1 MQEQML
7 DHQEIEW
14 QFEAAQLAPVES
26 WLKEHPSTPD
36 LTTVPGATKELTDTY
51 YDTEDWRLYRAGYAL
66 RVRRDGKGTEATMK
80 SLAPAEDALRRRHEI
95 SELLKRGTDAPKR
108 ARGPIGEL
116 LRRLA
121 DDQDLRPLFEVRTR
135 RRSFM
140 LFPERPSESDAAV
153 GEVALDGLEISGLGG
168 ARTRLSRV
176 EVEIHSDAELPD
188 AVGELVGERRN
199 ALGLRPAGTSKVEA
213 GLSTADLH
221 PRGAPDLGPE
231 EKSERSNKKDGR

>member
-1 MQEQML
+1 ML

-26 WLKEHPSTPD
+26 WLKEHPSTSG

-66 RVRRDGKGTEATMK
+66 GVRRDSKGTEATMK

-95 SELLKRGTDAPKR
+95 SEPLKRGTDAPKR
-108 ARGPIGEL
+108 TRGPVGEL

-121 DDQDLRPLFEVRTR
+121 GDRDLRPHLEVRTR

-153 GEVALDGLEISGLGG
+153 GEVALDGSEISGPGG

-176 EVEIHSDAELPD
+176 EVEIHSDGELPD
-188 AVGELVGERRN
+188 AVEELVGELRN
-199 ALGLRPAGTSKVEA
+199 ALGLRPAGTSKFEA
-213 GLSTADLH
+213 GLTADLH
-221 PRGAPDLGPE
+221 LRGAPDLGPE